1 MHSHLWQSPV
11 VDLGFHEG
19 GSYGR
24 ARLCGH
30 ENVCKPRP
38 LLAKNHALYV
48 VEQYPGVEL
57 GVCLR
62 FILAACS
69 LEVVYTGKIAITVDT
84 KNKGMAIY
92 SYNNTSSL

>member
-1 MHSHLWQSPV
+1 M
-11 VDLGFHEG
+11 
-19 GSYGR
+19 R
-24 ARLCGH
+24 AC
-30 ENVCKPRP
+30 ENFCKLRP
-38 LLAKNHALYV
+38 LPAKNHALYV

-84 KNKGMAIY
+84 KKNMTVSNG
-92 SYNNTSSL
+92 YNNKSSL